1 MNKMFEDKEKIPN
14 ILRASEALGIS
25 CEEFIF
31 KIDER
36 LGESEEFK
44 QTISLL
50 ETIKTNN
57 KRY

>member
-1 MNKMFEDKEKIPN
+1 MFMDKEKIPN
-14 ILRASEALGIS
+14 ILRASETLGIS

-31 KIDER
+31 NLDER